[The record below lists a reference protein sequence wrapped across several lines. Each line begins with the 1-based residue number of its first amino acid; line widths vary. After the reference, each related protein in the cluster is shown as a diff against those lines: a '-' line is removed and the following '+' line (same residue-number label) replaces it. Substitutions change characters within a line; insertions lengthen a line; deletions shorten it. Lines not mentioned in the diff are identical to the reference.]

1 MSESNS
7 ALAKPWNHA
16 ASGHGAPPPAVCS
29 KAGGTTGAAGC
40 TACRVQEQQARAMKT
55 AEIDLGHTA
64 TGPGGMRCKLSMG
77 GPGALLY
84 ICKDA
89 PRGAC
94 VSVNGGVNCSNE
106 YLAG

>member
-1 MSESNS
+1 
-7 ALAKPWNHA
+7 
-16 ASGHGAPPPAVCS
+16 
-29 KAGGTTGAAGC
+29 
-40 TACRVQEQQARAMKT
+40 
-55 AEIDLGHTA
+55 
-64 TGPGGMRCKLSMG
+64 MRCKLSMG
-77 GPGALLY
+77 RPGALLY